1 MAFDGTELA
10 ISASM
15 KQWGQTTSKYNAS
28 KRTYEDMIGMAAQ
41 VQANL
46 RELAKAK
53 QLQRKMLLDEIAEK
67 QFEVEHVEASLA
79 RIRSKSKLASS
90 FRCQAKWGVATA
102 SIGLANCKREIS
114 KLKAFSQSPSAS
126 SQ

>member
-1 MAFDGTELA
+1 
-10 ISASM
+10 M
-15 KQWGQTTSKYNAS
+15 KT
-28 KRTYEDMIGMAAQ
+28 
-41 VQANL
+41 
-46 RELAKAK
+46 LAKAK
-53 QLQRKMLLDEIAEK
+53 RLQRKRLLDEIAEK
-67 QFEVEHVEASLA
+67 QEEVQHVEASLA
-79 RIRSKSKLASS
+79 MIRSKSKLASS